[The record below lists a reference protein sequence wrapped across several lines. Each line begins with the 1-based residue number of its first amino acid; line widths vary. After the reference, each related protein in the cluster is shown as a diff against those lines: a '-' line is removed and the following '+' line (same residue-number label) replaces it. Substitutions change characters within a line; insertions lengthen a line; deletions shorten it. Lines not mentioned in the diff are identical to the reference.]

1 MSAVATG
8 GESGGGGGGE
18 KGEGKE
24 RNAGEGGGGAG
35 DGRGGGGG
43 EKVGGGG
50 DGGEGGGE
58 GGGERYPVVEAVLPG
73 SPAQIDGRIMAGDL
87 LLSIDSSG
95 SGQYHVSA
103 SRAHSV

>member
-1 MSAVATG
+1 MV
-8 GESGGGGGGE
+8 
-18 KGEGKE
+18 
-24 RNAGEGGGGAG
+24 GEGGRREEGKKGVQGREVEARGG
-35 DGRGGGGG
+35 GRGGGGG

-58 GGGERYPVVEAVLPG
+58 GGGERYPVVEAVLLG